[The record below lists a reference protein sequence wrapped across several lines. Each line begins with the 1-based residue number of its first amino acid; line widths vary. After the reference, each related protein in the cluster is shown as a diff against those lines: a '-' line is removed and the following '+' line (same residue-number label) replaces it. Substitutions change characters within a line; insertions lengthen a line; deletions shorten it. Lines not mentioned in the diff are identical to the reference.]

1 MTVCY
6 FNKDYKKIFNC
17 EYEKKNGGIEV
28 TVEYAI
34 DDEIEPDENGEITI
48 GSNNQYKKRDILI
61 VGSTSKVIIF

>member
-1 MTVCY
+1 MAVCY

-34 DDEIEPDENGEITI
+34 DDEIKPDIKMV
-48 GSNNQYKKRDILI
+48 Q
-61 VGSTSKVIIF
+61 